1 MPTVLIVDD
10 EKNLRELYKLE
21 LTREGYEVILAS
33 TGKEAIEI
41 LEDKL
46 PDVVVMDIRM
56 PDMDGIEALGKMVAR
71 FKNLPVIINSAY
83 SGYKEDFRSWVAEAY
98 LVKSSDLSHLKKT
111 IKKVL
116 EEKANKKQ

>member
-1 MPTVLIVDD
+1 LIVDD